1 MKDQEELFKIL
12 REVQKNP
19 NVSQRALAINVNF
32 SLGKLN
38 YCLQALKKKGLIKIK
53 NFSKNRNRFNPKSK
67 NNYFYMLTAKGISK
81 KTSMAIN
88 FLKRKMVEYNEI
100 KREIESYKNKRIK

>member
-1 MKDQEELFKIL
+1 MKNQDELFKIL
-12 REVQKNP
+12 REVEKNP
-19 NVSQRALAINVNF
+19 NMSQRELAINVNF

-53 NFSKNRNRFNPKSK
+53 NFGKNKNRFNPKSK
-67 NNYFYMLTAKGISK
+67 NNYFYILTPKGISK

-100 KREIESYKNKRIK
+100 KREIDNYKNK